1 MHRRQFPIFRWLA
14 IVLIMITVLLATIQL
29 ISYSRIRNNFPMGLQ
44 VGQVPIGGL
53 TYTQAAERIYTVYR
67 SPIEVTYGGNRIH
80 VRPAVLGFEPQVDK
94 MLAVADNQRVT
105 EPFWSG
111 FWNFLWDR
119 NIEIINIPLNVS
131 YDEDHIREFL
141 SNEVAVR
148 YDTPATPP
156 KPIPGTT
163 QFESGEPGTQ
173 LDLSRATLLVI
184 DALSSPTNRSITLPL
199 DQAAIT
205 RPSLNDLEIML
216 KQIIDVSGFDGI
228 VELYM
233 KDLNTS
239 QNLHFAYQ
247 TDEGDLI
254 PDISFSSWSTIK
266 IPAMVTAFRY
276 MEEPY
281 RQDYLALMEEMI
293 EQSDNLS
300 TDQLAMTVIDRT
312 LSPLIV
318 TEDMQR
324 LGLENSFWAGHF
336 YLGAPLLQRF
346 TTPANSRDD
355 INTNPDQYNETTP
368 ADMGMLMED
377 IYQCAELGGG
387 ALIAAFN
394 GEITR
399 QECQM
404 MIDFLAENRIA
415 VLIQAGVPSGT
426 KVAHK
431 HGWAIENDGVM
442 HTFGDVAIVYTPGGD
457 YVLSIFL
464 HHPVQAVF
472 DPVNELYSQ
481 LSQATY
487 NYYNNQ

>member
-131 YDEDHIREFL
+131 YDEDRIREFL

-173 LDLSRATLLVI
+173 LELNRATLLVI

-239 QNLHFAYQ
+239 RNLHFAYQ

>member
-131 YDEDHIREFL
+131 YDEDRIREFL

-173 LDLSRATLLVI
+173 LELNRATLLVI

-216 KQIIDVSGFDGI
+216 RP
-228 VELYM
+228 E
-233 KDLNTS
+233 
-239 QNLHFAYQ
+239 YQ
-247 TDEGDLI
+247 
-254 PDISFSSWSTIK
+254 PQS
-266 IPAMVTAFRY
+266 PFR
-276 MEEPY
+276 
-281 RQDYLALMEEMI
+281 L
-293 EQSDNLS
+293 SD
-300 TDQLAMTVIDRT
+300 R
-312 LSPLIV
+312 
-318 TEDMQR
+318 
-324 LGLENSFWAGHF
+324 
-336 YLGAPLLQRF
+336 
-346 TTPANSRDD
+346 
-355 INTNPDQYNETTP
+355 
-368 ADMGMLMED
+368 
-377 IYQCAELGGG
+377 
-387 ALIAAFN
+387 
-394 GEITR
+394 
-399 QECQM
+399 
-404 MIDFLAENRIA
+404 
-415 VLIQAGVPSGT
+415 
-426 KVAHK
+426 
-431 HGWAIENDGVM
+431 
-442 HTFGDVAIVYTPGGD
+442 
-457 YVLSIFL
+457 
-464 HHPVQAVF
+464 
-472 DPVNELYSQ
+472 
-481 LSQATY
+481 
-487 NYYNNQ
+487 

>member
-131 YDEDHIREFL
+131 YDEDRIREFL

-173 LDLSRATLLVI
+173 LDLNRATLLVI

-239 QNLHFAYQ
+239 RNLHFAYQ

-387 ALIAAFN
+387 ALIAAFD

>member
-131 YDEDHIREFL
+131 YDEDRIREFL

-239 QNLHFAYQ
+239 RNLHFAYQ

>member
-239 QNLHFAYQ
+239 RNLHFAYQ

>member
-141 SNEVAVR
+141 SNEVAAR

-173 LDLSRATLLVI
+173 LELNRATLLVI

-239 QNLHFAYQ
+239 RNLHFAYQ